1 MGVMGYGKPCRART
15 IAQGYKGLPPVQSVV
30 FVDSGNDKDIMA
42 DYFVRM
48 LLDA

>member
-1 MGVMGYGKPCRART
+1 MGVMGYGESCRART

-30 FVDSGNDKDIMA
+30 FVDSGNDKNSVA
-42 DYFVRM
+42 DYFERV